1 MEKVTVNWEELN
13 NLLFFLE
20 KNRKVEEQFQAQFM
34 IQNFLGSVNRNHYH
48 GGVDLYSLADRSLRF
63 MEKYRPAILQ

>member
-20 KNRKVEEQFQAQFM
+20 KNMKVEEQFQAQFM

-48 GGVDLYSLADRSLRF
+48 GGVDLYCI
-63 MEKYRPAILQ
+63 P